1 MENIDKHHSIV
12 INILFLVFPIT
23 LIFGNLFINLNL
35 IVLIIATIFFYKKKI
50 FELKINFLDKIVIT
64 FFCYSLIAII
74 INFFLQKFIGYD
86 FSSKFVIK
94 KTFFFLRFL
103 LFYLILRFLLSKKI
117 LKLNW
122 FCSICA
128 ICAAFVCLDIF
139 IQFFLGKN
147 ILGFKPYSDRHFSGV
162 FQNELIAG
170 GYLQKLAIFSFFLPF
185 VLKSKLFFKVLFKF
199 TIFLFFLYGIILS
212 GNRMPLI
219 LFIFTFCVILFLNKK
234 ILKYS
239 FIIIILSFFVL
250 NLHHKNN
257 LAFRMNVG
265 NFYIH
270 SKNLITIISTKNI
283 LNLQLNDPQHG
294 EALKKPYVAEL
305 ACFTA
310 IWKRNPIVGGG
321 IRSFRTFTGGCSSHP
336 HNYFLEIISDLGVL
350 GITIILIL
358 IFTLIKEIFIN
369 KISLLGEKLTV
380 SNSQILP
387 FFLIFIC
394 EFFPVRS
401 SGSFFSTN
409 NAVTIFIILAI
420 LVSFLNNKQ
429 KI

>member
-1 MENIDKHHSIV
+1 MENIDKYHSIV
-12 INILFLVFPIT
+12 INILFLVFPIM

-64 FFCYSLIAII
+64 FFCYSLIVII
-74 INFFLQKFIGYD
+74 INLFLQKFIGYD

-219 LFIFTFCVILFLNKK
+219 FFIFTFCIILFLDKK
-234 ILKYS
+234 ILKYY
-239 FIIIILSFFVL
+239 FIIIILSFIVL
-250 NLHHKNN
+250 SQHHKNN

-270 SKNLITIISTKNI
+270 SKNLIAIISTKNI
-283 LNLQLNDPQHG
+283 LNLQLDDPQHG

-305 ACFTA
+305 ACFRSS
-310 IWKRNPIVGGG
+310 WKRNPIIGGG
-321 IRSFRTFTGGCSSHP
+321 IRSFRTFDGGCATHP
-336 HNYFLEIISDLGVL
+336 HNYYLEIISDLGVV
-350 GITIILIL
+350 GMTIILIL
-358 IFTLIKEIFIN
+358 IFTLIKKISIN
-369 KISLLGEKLTV
+369 KIFLLRETNNF
-380 SNSQILP
+380 SNVKILP
-387 FFLIFIC
+387 FLLIFIC
-394 EFFPVRS
+394 EFFPLRS
-401 SGSFFSTN
+401 SGSFFSTS
-409 NAVTIFIILAI
+409 NAVIIFIILAV

>member
-1 MENIDKHHSIV
+1 MENIDKYHSIV
-12 INILFLVFPIT
+12 INILFLVFPIM

-35 IVLIIATIFFYKKKI
+35 IILIIATIFFYKKKI

-139 IQFFLGKN
+139 IQFIFGKN

-185 VLKSKLFFKVLFKF
+185 
-199 TIFLFFLYGIILS
+199 I
-212 GNRMPLI
+212 
-219 LFIFTFCVILFLNKK
+219 KK
-234 ILKYS
+234 
-239 FIIIILSFFVL
+239 
-250 NLHHKNN
+250 
-257 LAFRMNVG
+257 
-265 NFYIH
+265 
-270 SKNLITIISTKNI
+270 
-283 LNLQLNDPQHG
+283 
-294 EALKKPYVAEL
+294 
-305 ACFTA
+305 
-310 IWKRNPIVGGG
+310 
-321 IRSFRTFTGGCSSHP
+321 
-336 HNYFLEIISDLGVL
+336 
-350 GITIILIL
+350 
-358 IFTLIKEIFIN
+358 
-369 KISLLGEKLTV
+369 
-380 SNSQILP
+380 
-387 FFLIFIC
+387 
-394 EFFPVRS
+394 
-401 SGSFFSTN
+401 
-409 NAVTIFIILAI
+409 
-420 LVSFLNNKQ
+420 
-429 KI
+429 